1 MMNKRFFLIAVLTML
16 MISGIVSAQHDKFL
30 FKTIEGRAVLSR
42 TGGSTWLALQSAQPV
57 EVRPGDLINVE
68 GSGRGEVFYPDGTIV
83 RLKNN
88 AMITLMRSGI
98 QLKLGNV
105 WLKVR
110 RRSDMFKVFTPL
122 GSCTVLGTSFDV
134 NVDRY
139 GHTDIRV
146 FSGIVAVRAA
156 EDQRNRQLV
165 LQNGMQTRL
174 TQKDKIAESPERFQS
189 STIEATLISE
199 WESRDL
205 PAAPKLLAEPAQKLP
220 PIRPEIETEPLTLP
234 PVEQVI
240 SGEFHQEKT
249 VAARNPIILARQRSA
264 FLDHLRQQ
272 TLQKDSV
279 IGGRFEDKEEM
290 HKDGH
295 NRELGQHFRPANLIR
310 NRNDLDREYANTR
323 NRILR
328 VQSQMRQKE
337 LEMNSLI
344 VKSSGSSVQQRAVAS
359 LQSELLGLREEHR
372 ALVQKQRD
380 LENLKR

>member
-1 MMNKRFFLIAVLTML
+1 MINKRFFLIAVLAML

-42 TGGSTWLALQSAQPV
+42 TGGSTWLALQSTQPV

-68 GSGRGEVFYPDGTIV
+68 GSGRGELFYPDGTIV

-88 AMITLMRSGI
+88 AMITIMRSGI

-165 LQNGMQTRL
+165 LQNGMLTKL

-189 STIEATLISE
+189 STIEAALISE

-220 PIRPEIETEPLTLP
+220 PIRPEIETEPITLP

-240 SGEFHQEKT
+240 SGEFREEKAI
-249 VAARNPIILARQRSA
+249 AARNPIILARQRSA
-264 FLDHLRQQ
+264 FLDHLREQ
-272 TLQKDSV
+272 TLQQDSV
-279 IGGRFEDKEEM
+279 IGGRFEEKEEM

-295 NRELGQHFRPANLIR
+295 NRELGQHVIPAKLIR

-337 LEMNSLI
+337 LEMNSII

-372 ALVQKQRD
+372 ALVQKLRD